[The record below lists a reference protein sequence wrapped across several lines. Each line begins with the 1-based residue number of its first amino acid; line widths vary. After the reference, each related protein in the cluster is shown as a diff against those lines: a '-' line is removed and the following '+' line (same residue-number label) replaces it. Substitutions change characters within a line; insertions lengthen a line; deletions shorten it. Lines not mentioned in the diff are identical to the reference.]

1 MFAAPR
7 SNPIIASPRRELA
20 NSIEFISQ
28 NVVRLVKPL
37 RKIIIPKRSEG
48 DRRLYPPTGLKVD
61 LVTPH
66 TADLVSTATNPN
78 FSYRAR
84 YWPKG
89 QPALARE
96 CTSQKNSCRLEQLDL
111 ETTYY
116 SIIVM
121 TVSEDG
127 LQNSASSENDDG
139 CPKFPLPRNAKD
151 LVPEDKQT
159 HTRLR

>member
-37 RKIIIPKRSEG
+37 RKIIIPKRSDG

-116 SIIVM
+116 SI
-121 TVSEDG
+121 
-127 LQNSASSENDDG
+127 LYQNRTSSRSAS
-139 CPKFPLPRNAKD
+139 
-151 LVPEDKQT
+151 VPDTQR
-159 HTRLR
+159 RLKSLIRIVSLAASGA